1 MSEVKIMWT
10 TGAKTLVS
18 HPRRSAALGE
28 IEAYWQALRQDGH
41 VPARADVDPR
51 GLQRALS
58 HAFIL
63 ERMAPGM
70 ARVRVSGQS
79 VNQVLGMD
87 MRGMPI
93 SSLFTAGARDGFR
106 DILEQVFCGPS
117 MATLRLTSRQGYLRA
132 PLEAEMMMLPLR
144 GSREDVTRILGGLV
158 VNGDIGRD
166 ARRFDIKNSFA
177 RRLGVPNDPP
187 HEIAQDTQH
196 SHIISLDDTR
206 FKPTKAAHLRVLMS
220 ET

>member
-1 MSEVKIMWT
+1 MWT
-10 TGAKTLVS
+10 TGAKTLVP

-79 VNQVLGMD
+79 VNQLLGMD

-93 SSLFTAGARDGFR
+93 SSLFTAGARDSFR
-106 DILEQVFCGPS
+106 VVLEQVFCGPS

-132 PLEAEMMMLPLR
+132 PLEAEMMLLPLR

-158 VNGDIGRD
+158 VNGDIGGE

-177 RRLGVPNDPP
+177 RQLDVPNESPEAVAP
-187 HEIAQDTQH
+187 GTQH
-196 SHIISLDDTR
+196 SQTIALDDTR
-206 FKPTKAAHLRVLMS
+206 FKPTRAAHLRVLMS